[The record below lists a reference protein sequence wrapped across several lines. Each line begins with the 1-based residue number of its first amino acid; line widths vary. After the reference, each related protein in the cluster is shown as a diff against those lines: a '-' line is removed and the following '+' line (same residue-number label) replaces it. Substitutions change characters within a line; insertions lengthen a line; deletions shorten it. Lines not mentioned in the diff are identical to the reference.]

1 MECMEY
7 LARFSDFIDGR
18 TEAPVSQEMEVH
30 RSTCEQCRDYS
41 STLEAGRELLRSLP
55 EVEVPSDFHLR
66 LQVQIQ
72 KISSGTAGLSPN
84 GSLGSGASGFAILA
98 VAGLMI
104 LAAWAPTLPS
114 SGDAVD
120 LPPVVVES
128 PVPSFTP
135 PEHNPTFPRN
145 LSIFTTTEFQDGIW
159 GDSHDLLREYSP
171 IMDRRRDPA
180 LIRVGI
186 E

>member
-1 MECMEY
+1 MEY
-7 LARFSDFIDGR
+7 LARFSDFIDER
-18 TEAPVSQEMEVH
+18 TEASVTQAMELH
-30 RSTCEQCRDYS
+30 RSTCEQCMKYS
-41 STLEAGRELLRSLP
+41 RTLEAGRELLRSLP
-55 EVEVPSDFHLR
+55 DLEVPSDFRRR
-66 LQVQIQ
+66 LEDQIQ
-72 KISSGTAGLSPN
+72 NLSSGTEDPTPN
-84 GSLGSGASGFAILA
+84 GSLGSGARGFAVLA

-104 LAAWAPTLPS
+104 LAAWAPTVSPS
-114 SGDAVD
+114 HEAVD

-128 PVPSFTP
+128 PSPSFTP
-135 PEHNPTFPRN
+135 AEQNPTFPGN

-180 LIRVGI
+180 AIRVGI